1 MLFSAKV
8 VFFLKNNKIICK
20 ENYVK
25 VNKLTSKRVDK
36 KFLECNEKTS
46 CLVNAGNTKTIKT
59 T

>member
-25 VNKLTSKRVDK
+25 VDKLTSRQVDEL
-36 KFLECNEKTS
+36 F
-46 CLVNAGNTKTIKT
+46 G
-59 T
+59 